1 MLPVAGVARLWV
13 PEVFGM
19 LELLRVQRHNQS
31 VSYFVEAQPLWE
43 SLMSV
48 RIRMKRMGR
57 KHRPF
62 YRICIM
68 DRQRARDGKA
78 IEEVGFYDTS
88 VADKSKRVSLNMERV
103 DYWLSVGA
111 QPSEKVNALIRN
123 VKKGNWGTAAA
134 PPPMQA
140 PKAPEPEPVVEEAP
154 AEEASAESA
163 EATPEATEEAPAE
176 GGE

>member
-1 MLPVAGVARLWV
+1 
-13 PEVFGM
+13 
-19 LELLRVQRHNQS
+19 
-31 VSYFVEAQPLWE
+31 
-43 SLMSV
+43 MSV

-68 DRQRARDGKA
+68 DRNRARDGKA

-88 VADKSKRVSLNMERV
+88 VPDKSQRVSLKMDRI

-111 QPSEKVNALIRN
+111 QPSEKVNALI
-123 VKKGNWGTAAA
+123 KKVRTGKFGTASA

-140 PKAPEPEPVVEEAP
+140 PKAPEPEPVAEAPVEEATEAP
-154 AEEASAESA
+154 AEEATS
-163 EATPEATEEAPAE
+163 EASE
-176 GGE
+176 

>member
-1 MLPVAGVARLWV
+1 
-13 PEVFGM
+13 
-19 LELLRVQRHNQS
+19 
-31 VSYFVEAQPLWE
+31 
-43 SLMSV
+43 MSV

-111 QPSEKVNALIRN
+111 QPSEKVNALIRK
-123 VKKGNWGTAAA
+123 VKKGDFGTAAE

-140 PKAPEPEPVVEEAP
+140 PKAPEPEAP
-154 AEEASAESA
+154 AAEEGEAAESA
-163 EATPEATEEAPAE
+163 EATATEQPEEAAAE
-176 GGE
+176 

>member
-1 MLPVAGVARLWV
+1 LPEISGP
-13 PEVFGM
+13 PE
-19 LELLRVQRHNQS
+19 LQRHNQS
-31 VSYFVEAQPLWE
+31 INQSVILFEAQPLWE

-48 RIRMKRMGR
+48 RIRMKLMGR

-111 QPSEKVNALIRN
+111 EPSEKVNALIRN
-123 VKKGNWGTAAA
+123 VRKGNWGTAAA
-134 PPPMQA
+134 PPPMLA
-140 PKAPEPEPVVEEAP
+140 PKAPEPEPVAEAAP
-154 AEEASAESA
+154 AESA
-163 EATPEATEEAPAE
+163 EAPEATEVAPAE

>member
-1 MLPVAGVARLWV
+1 
-13 PEVFGM
+13 
-19 LELLRVQRHNQS
+19 
-31 VSYFVEAQPLWE
+31 
-43 SLMSV
+43 MSV

-62 YRICIM
+62 YRVCIM

-88 VADKSKRVSLNMERV
+88 VADRSQRVSLKLDRI

-111 QPSEKVNALIRN
+111 QPSEKVNALIRK
-123 VKKGNWGTAAA
+123 VKKGDFGVAAA

-140 PKAPEPEPVVEEAP
+140 PKAPEPEPVTEETP
-154 AEEASAESA
+154 AEEASAETTETS
-163 EATPEATEEAPAE
+163 EATSE

>member
-1 MLPVAGVARLWV
+1 
-13 PEVFGM
+13 
-19 LELLRVQRHNQS
+19 
-31 VSYFVEAQPLWE
+31 
-43 SLMSV
+43 MSV

-68 DRQRARDGKA
+68 DRNRARDGKA

-88 VADKSKRVSLNMERV
+88 VPDKSQRVSLKMDRI

-111 QPSEKVNALIRN
+111 QPSEKVNALI
-123 VKKGNWGTAAA
+123 KKVRTGKFGTAAA

-140 PKAPEPEPVVEEAP
+140 PKAPEPDPVAETEAAPEGEAAPAEEAP
-154 AEEASAESA
+154 AETSE
-163 EATPEATEEAPAE
+163 
-176 GGE
+176 

>member
-1 MLPVAGVARLWV
+1 
-13 PEVFGM
+13 
-19 LELLRVQRHNQS
+19 
-31 VSYFVEAQPLWE
+31 
-43 SLMSV
+43 MSV

-62 YRICIM
+62 YRVCIM

-88 VADKSKRVSLNMERV
+88 VADKSQRVSLNMERI

-111 QPSEKVNALIRN
+111 QPSEKVNALIRK
-123 VKKGNWGTAAA
+123 VKKGDFGVAAA

-140 PKAPEPEPVVEEAP
+140 PKAPEPEAVAVEP
-154 AEEASAESA
+154 AADEASAE
-163 EATPEATEEAPAE
+163 TTEATEPAAAEA
-176 GGE
+176 GE

>member
-1 MLPVAGVARLWV
+1 
-13 PEVFGM
+13 
-19 LELLRVQRHNQS
+19 
-31 VSYFVEAQPLWE
+31 
-43 SLMSV
+43 MSV

-88 VADKSKRVSLNMERV
+88 VPDKSKRVSLKMDRI
-103 DYWLSVGA
+103 DYWPSVGA
-111 QPSEKVNALIRN
+111 QPSEKVNALIRK
-123 VKKGNWGTAAA
+123 VQKGDFGTAAA
-134 PPPMQA
+134 PPPMEA
-140 PKAPEPEPVVEEAP
+140 PKQPEPPAAKEAP
-154 AEEASAESA
+154 AEAA
-163 EATPEATEEAPAE
+163 EATETTEAATEESPAAE

>member
-1 MLPVAGVARLWV
+1 
-13 PEVFGM
+13 
-19 LELLRVQRHNQS
+19 
-31 VSYFVEAQPLWE
+31 
-43 SLMSV
+43 MSV

-88 VADKSKRVSLNMERV
+88 VADKSKRVSLKMDRI

-111 QPSEKVNALIRN
+111 QPSEKVNALI
-123 VKKGNWGTAAA
+123 KKVQKGDFGTASA

-140 PKAPEPEPVVEEAP
+140 PKQPEAPAAEEAP
-154 AEEASAESA
+154 AEADETTDA
-163 EATPEATEEAPAE
+163 PEAAAEEAPAAE

>member
-1 MLPVAGVARLWV
+1 
-13 PEVFGM
+13 
-19 LELLRVQRHNQS
+19 
-31 VSYFVEAQPLWE
+31 
-43 SLMSV
+43 MSV

-111 QPSEKVNALIRN
+111 QPSEKVNALIRK
-123 VKKGNWGTAAA
+123 VKKGDWGTASA

-140 PKAPEPEPVVEEAP
+140 PKAPEPEPTPEAP

-163 EATPEATEEAPAE
+163 EAAPEAEASADAPAE

>member
-1 MLPVAGVARLWV
+1 
-13 PEVFGM
+13 
-19 LELLRVQRHNQS
+19 
-31 VSYFVEAQPLWE
+31 
-43 SLMSV
+43 MSV

-68 DRQRARDGKA
+68 DQRKARDGKA

-88 VADKSKRVSLNMERV
+88 VADKSQRVSLKMDRI

-111 QPSEKVNALIRN
+111 QPSEKVNALIKK
-123 VKKGNWGTAAA
+123 VKKGKFGVAAA
-134 PPPMQA
+134 PPPMTA
-140 PKAPEPEPVVEEAP
+140 PKAPEPEAP

-163 EATPEATEEAPAE
+163 ETAEATEAAATETEEATEAAE
-176 GGE
+176 

>member
-1 MLPVAGVARLWV
+1 
-13 PEVFGM
+13 
-19 LELLRVQRHNQS
+19 
-31 VSYFVEAQPLWE
+31 
-43 SLMSV
+43 MSV

-111 QPSEKVNALIRN
+111 EPSEKVNALIRN
-123 VKKGNWGTAAA
+123 VKKGNWGTAAT

-140 PKAPEPEPVVEEAP
+140 PKAPPEPEPVVEATP
-154 AEEASAESA
+154 AESA
-163 EATPEATEEAPAE
+163 EAAPEAAEAAPAE
-176 GGE
+176 SAE

>member
-1 MLPVAGVARLWV
+1 
-13 PEVFGM
+13 
-19 LELLRVQRHNQS
+19 
-31 VSYFVEAQPLWE
+31 
-43 SLMSV
+43 MSV

-68 DRQRARDGKA
+68 DKQRARDGKA

-88 VADKSKRVSLNMERV
+88 VADKSQRVSLNMERV

-111 QPSEKVNALIRN
+111 QPSEKVNALIRK
-123 VKKGNWGTAAA
+123 VKKGDWGTAAA

-140 PKAPEPEPVVEEAP
+140 PKAPEPEPEPEP
-154 AEEASAESA
+154 AAETEGEASAESA
-163 EATPEATEEAPAE
+163 EATPEAAAEAPAE